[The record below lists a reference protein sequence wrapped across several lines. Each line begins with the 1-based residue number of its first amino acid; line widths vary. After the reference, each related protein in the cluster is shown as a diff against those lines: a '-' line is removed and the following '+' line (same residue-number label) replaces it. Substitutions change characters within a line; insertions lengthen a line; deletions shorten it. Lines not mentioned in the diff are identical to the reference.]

1 MKIKTVIFILQLFL
15 CSCVIFYPSV
25 IRRYS
30 DKVTFSSYTDTIG
43 FILDISEFQVNDKI
57 FIKLKMNEH
66 DARRNLFYYYLFS
79 NEFSLSMEDSE
90 LMNAN
95 IVKRKNAE
103 EVINN
108 VITYYFEIKKTE
120 EASYLY
126 FIIET
131 SSFFSGNVEFKNTE
145 KDESKTLSKTG
156 IILLVVFIVVFVLVA
171 VAVLIVRCV
180 RARKMEKLSERDEVI
195 VGPQLY
201 NQQQMNN
208 MNYQQPMYGQPQYY
222 GQTQQDQMIVY
233 SQGTNPQENSPNQ
246 IETPNQGVV
255 YSNQNNGGENKG
267 V

>member
-131 SSFFSGNVEFKNTE
+131 SSFFSGNVEFKNT
-145 KDESKTLSKTG
+145 
-156 IILLVVFIVVFVLVA
+156 
-171 VAVLIVRCV
+171 
-180 RARKMEKLSERDEVI
+180 
-195 VGPQLY
+195 
-201 NQQQMNN
+201 
-208 MNYQQPMYGQPQYY
+208 
-222 GQTQQDQMIVY
+222 
-233 SQGTNPQENSPNQ
+233 
-246 IETPNQGVV
+246 
-255 YSNQNNGGENKG
+255 
-267 V
+267 